1 MRRLLALALLL
12 PILGGQGG
20 ARAEPQ
26 QMVAAAHP
34 LAVEAGLDVLRR
46 GGSAVDA
53 AVAVQTMLGVV
64 EPQSSGIGGGGFL
77 LYYDAATRGITVYD
91 GRETAP
97 AGATPAMFLRDGKPL
112 PFFEAVASG
121 VSVGVPGAVALLEM
135 AHKEHGKLPWADLF
149 TSSIAVARKGF
160 PVSPRLA
167 AWLGMI
173 KRFAAEPAA
182 RALYYNDDGSPKK
195 IGDSVTN
202 SALADTMQRVA
213 SDGARVLEQGPIAE
227 EMVARVRGHIRPGT
241 LALSDLAAYRPIK
254 REPLCGPYRLWIVC
268 GMPPPSSGG
277 IAVLQMLGLL
287 EPFDLGKDKPN
298 DLRAL
303 HLIAEA
309 GRLAF
314 ADRERYVADPAFVAV
329 PTQQLVSPGYIAER
343 RKLIAEDKSMAE
355 PDKPVAP
362 GYVEHGTSHITIV
375 DRDGNAVACTTTI
388 EAPFGAEMM
397 VGGFI
402 LNNELTDFSPVP
414 ERDGKP
420 VANRVEPGKRPR
432 SSMAPT
438 FVLDHDRRLVLSV
451 GSAGGQRIIGDT
463 VHALI
468 GMLDW
473 SLPPQAALDLPRV
486 ANMNGTTELEDRGD
500 LPAQADALRKRGHE
514 VQVRRH
520 EGGLTAIRRVMRPG
534 GDGWE
539 GAADPRRDGVAK
551 GE

>member
-1 MRRLLALALLL
+1 
-12 PILGGQGG
+12 
-20 ARAEPQ
+20 
-26 QMVAAAHP
+26 
-34 LAVEAGLDVLRR
+34 
-46 GGSAVDA
+46 
-53 AVAVQTMLGVV
+53 VV
-64 EPQSSGIGGGGFL
+64 EPQASGIGGGGFL

-97 AGATPAMFLRDGKPL
+97 AGATPALFLRDGKPL
-112 PFFEAVASG
+112 PFFDAVASG

-149 TSSIAVARKGF
+149 ASSIAVARKGF

-167 AWLGMI
+167 AWLQTI
-173 KRFAAEPAA
+173 KRFANEPAA
-182 RALYYNDDGSPKK
+182 RATYYNADGSPKK
-195 IGDSVTN
+195 RGEPVTN
-202 SALADTMQRVA
+202 PALADTMQRIA
-213 SDGARVLEQGPIAE
+213 TEGAHVLREGQIAE
-227 EMVARVRGHIRPGT
+227 EMVARVRGNERPGT
-241 LALSDLAAYRPIK
+241 LAASDLADYKPIK
-254 REPLCGPYRLWIVC
+254 REPLCGPYRVWIVC

-314 ADRERYVADPAFVAV
+314 ADRERYVADPAFVVV

-375 DRDGNAVACTTTI
+375 DRDGNAVAFTTTI

-420 VANRVEPGKRPR
+420 LANRVEPGKRPR

-438 FVLDHDRRLVLSV
+438 FVLDRDRRLVLSV

-486 ANMNGTTELEDRGD
+486 ANMNGPTEIEDKGD
-500 LPAQADALRKRGHE
+500 LPAQADALRKLGHQ

-520 EGGLTAIRRVMRPG
+520 EGGLTAIRRK

-539 GAADPRRDGVAK
+539 GGADPRRDGAAK

>member
-12 PILGGQGG
+12 PVLGGHGE

-53 AVAVQTMLGVV
+53 AVAVQMMLGVV
-64 EPQSSGIGGGGFL
+64 EPQASGIGGGGFL
-77 LYYDAATRGITVYD
+77 LYYDATTRGITVYD

-97 AGATPAMFLRDGKPL
+97 AGATPTMFLGADGKLL
-112 PFFEAVASG
+112 PYREAVPSG
-121 VSVGVPGAVALLEM
+121 LSVGAPGAVAILET
-135 AHKEHGKLPWADLF
+135 AHQDHGKLPWADLF
-149 TSSIAVARKGF
+149 ATSIAVARKGF
-160 PVSPRLA
+160 PVSSRLA
-167 AWLGMI
+167 AWLELI
-173 KRFAAEPAA
+173 KSFSNEPAA
-182 RALYYNDDGSPKK
+182 RSIYYNEDASPKK
-195 IGDSVTN
+195 VGDTVANPT
-202 SALADTMQRVA
+202 LADTMQRIATEGV
-213 SDGARVLEQGPIAE
+213 RVLQQGPIAE
-227 EMVARVRGHIRPGT
+227 EMAARVRGNPRPGT
-241 LALSDLAAYRPIK
+241 LAVSDLAAYKPIK
-254 REPLCGPYRLWIVC
+254 REALCGPYRVWIVC

-277 IAVLQMLGLL
+277 IAILQMLGLL

-314 ADRERYVADPAFVAV
+314 ADREHYVADPAFVSV

-343 RKLIAEDKSMAE
+343 RKLISEDHSMGE
-355 PDKPVAP
+355 QGTPVAP
-362 GYVEHGTSHITIV
+362 GYVEHGTSHMTIV
-375 DRDGNAVACTTTI
+375 DRAGNAVAFTTTI
-388 EAPFGAEMM
+388 EAPFGSHMM

-402 LNNELTDFSPVP
+402 LNNELTDFSPVA

-432 SSMAPT
+432 SSMSPT
-438 FVLDHDRRLVLSV
+438 FVLDQDRKLVLSV

-463 VHALI
+463 FQALI

-473 SLPPQAALDLPRV
+473 NLSPQEALDLPRV
-486 ANMNGTTELEDRGD
+486 ANMNGTTELEEKGD
-500 LPAQADALRKRGHE
+500 LPAQADALRKLGHQ

-520 EGGLTAIRRVMRPG
+520 EGGLTAIRRK

-539 GAADPRRDGVAK
+539 GGADPRRDGVAK